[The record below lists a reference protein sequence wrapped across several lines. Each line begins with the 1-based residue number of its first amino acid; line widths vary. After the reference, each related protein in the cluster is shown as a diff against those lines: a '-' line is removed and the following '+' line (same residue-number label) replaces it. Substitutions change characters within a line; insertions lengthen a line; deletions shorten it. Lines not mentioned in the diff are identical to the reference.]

1 VLQRLVLAVLRFVL
15 ENPVVFPFHRWR
27 AAVVSLALAA
37 AVSAP
42 ARAQD
47 QTSDPAS
54 GFIEPPGVSS
64 VPPAVSS
71 VPPAGPGGPIP
82 PTAMAPVA
90 SRPAIEVGV
99 GMGASIDDA
108 GLRAA
113 GLSAVPSF
121 YSTGGFGQG
130 TFGFDLGVFVNSA
143 TGRYR
148 TPNLPIDRLGVDALL
163 VIRPFADF
171 LPGNGYGLRVLRALA
186 LDLGLGYERD
196 SRISRGPEDVS
207 RIGAVFGAHADLP
220 LTPAGERSE
229 LRLRLTARR
238 FVGLTSPTFPEGD
251 PAPDTRV
258 ELFGSLVVV
267 F

>member
-1 VLQRLVLAVLRFVL
+1 VLLLS
-15 ENPVVFPFHRWR
+15 HRRR
-27 AAVVSLALAA
+27 AGIASLALVAA
-37 AVSAP
+37 AVVSAP

-47 QTSDPAS
+47 STSDPTS
-54 GFIEPPGVSS
+54 GFIP
-64 VPPAVSS
+64 PPAVNSLPSS
-71 VPPAGPGGPIP
+71 PATMG
-82 PTAMAPVA
+82 PVA
-90 SRPAIEVGV
+90 SRPAIEVAVGV
-99 GMGASIDDA
+99 GASIDDA
-108 GLRAA
+108 GLSQA

-121 YSTGGFGQG
+121 YATGGFGRG

-148 TPNLPIDRLGVDALL
+148 TPNLPIDRLGVDAML
-163 VIRPFADF
+163 VVRPFADF
-171 LPGNGYGLRVLRALA
+171 LGRSRSYDKRVLRALA

-196 SRISRGPEDVS
+196 SRIARGSEDVS
-207 RIGAVFGAHADLP
+207 RLGARVGIHADFP
-220 LTPAGERSE
+220 LTSAAARSE

-238 FVGLTSPTFPEGD
+238 FVGVTSPTFPEGD